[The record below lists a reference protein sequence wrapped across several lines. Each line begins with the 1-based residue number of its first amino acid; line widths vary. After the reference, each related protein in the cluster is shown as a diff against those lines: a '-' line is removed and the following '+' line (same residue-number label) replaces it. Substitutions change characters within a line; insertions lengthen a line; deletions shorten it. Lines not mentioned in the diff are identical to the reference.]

1 MRRLTLA
8 VATSATVLLVSA
20 ADGGATSAHGA
31 ALKPPV
37 IHETFTPLPC
47 GGTPTNRTT
56 VQQEGCAEQ
65 QILRTDITINSLNKA
80 IFAKLP
86 GDATRRRFIA
96 AHRAW
101 LRYRH
106 AYCLSLSDV
115 FQGGSQAPVLDAQC
129 AGRLNGQHIKDL
141 RQFAGDVGAR

>member
-1 MRRLTLA
+1 MIRE
-8 VATSATVLLVSA
+8 S
-20 ADGGATSAHGA
+20 
-31 ALKPPV
+31 
-37 IHETFTPLPC
+37 FTPLPC

-65 QILRTDITINSLNKA
+65 QILKTDKTINSLNKA
-80 IFAKLP
+80 IFANLHTAP
-86 GDATRRRFIA
+86 ARRRFIA
-96 AHRAW
+96 AHKTW
-101 LRYRH
+101 LAYRG

-141 RQFAGDVGAR
+141 RQFAGDFGAR

>member
-1 MRRLTLA
+1 MRRFLLA
-8 VATSATVLLVSA
+8 VATSATVLLVTA
-20 ADGGATSAHGA
+20 AGTGATSAHGA

-37 IHETFTPLPC
+37 IRESFTPLPC

-65 QILRTDITINSLNKA
+65 QILRTDKTINSLNNA
-80 IFAKLP
+80 IFAKLRDEP
-86 GDATRRRFIA
+86 ARRRFIA
-96 AHRAW
+96 AHNAW
-101 LRYRH
+101 LAYRR

-141 RQFAGDVGAR
+141 RQFAGDLGAS